1 MSITAPRRLSRRHML
16 GSSIAVTGLAL
27 AGCSTVPASG
37 ERGFT
42 GFASLEDDIRQGEAA
57 YPQLIQA
64 FGGAYE
70 NRRVQSYVTEIG
82 NRLAA
87 QSESPQLPWEFTVV
101 NTPITNA
108 FALPGGKIA
117 VTRGLMALAAN
128 EAELAGVVAHEIGHV
143 TARHSARQQTRG
155 LLAQLGLLAVGI
167 GTGNAQLMNSLGTVA
182 NGFIQSYSRK
192 QEFEADRLGVRYID
206 RRGYNADAMATFLGS
221 LREQS
226 QLEAMMKG
234 LPPGQVDQF
243 NYLSSHPRTVE
254 RVREAIEEAG
264 QMNSGG
270 RTNRDEFFEAING
283 MLYGDDP
290 SQGLIDGETF
300 THPELR
306 FRFSVP
312 YRFVLQNSPQAVVAQ
327 GPGGSG
333 IVLEN
338 ADLSGSR
345 SLDEYLQTWLRGLR
359 LQNLRRGRSAGVD
372 AVTGWGLAQVQG
384 GELFVRAAAFRL
396 STGLSLRM
404 LCTVDSRYANSFNA
418 GFADSIDSL
427 SVLSTREAEAI
438 RPRRLIVASAQQ
450 GDTIAALA
458 RGLPYDGYNED
469 WFRLLN
475 DVPKNAGVP
484 TDRPL
489 KIIAS

>member
-1 MSITAPRRLSRRHML
+1 MSNDAIRPMGRRYFLGGTAALS
-16 GSSIAVTGLAL
+16 AL
-27 AGCSTVPASG
+27 TLSGCSTVPASG
-37 ERGFT
+37 ERAFT
-42 GFASLEDDIRQGEAA
+42 GFSSLEDDIRQGAAA

-64 FGGAYE
+64 FGGRYD
-70 NRRVQSYVTEIG
+70 NRRMQSYVTDLG

-87 QSESPQLPWEFTVV
+87 SSESPELPWEFTIV

-143 TARHSARQQTRG
+143 TARHSARQQSRG

-167 GTGNAQLMNSLGTVA
+167 GTGNAELMNSLNTVA
-182 NGFIQSYSRK
+182 NGFLQSYSRT
-192 QEFEADRLGVRYID
+192 QEFEADSLGVRYID
-206 RRGYNADAMATFLGS
+206 RRGYDPEAMATFLAS

-226 QLEAMMKG
+226 QLEARMKG

-254 RVREAIEEAG
+254 RVRQAIEQAG
-264 QMNSGG
+264 QLDGG
-270 RTNRDEFFEAING
+270 DQVNRDSYLDAING

-290 SQGLIDGETF
+290 SQGLIDGQTF
-300 THPELR
+300 THPDLR
-306 FRFSVP
+306 FSFSVP
-312 YRFVLQNSPQAVVAQ
+312 YRFVLQNSPSAVVAQ
-327 GPGGSG
+327 GPGGAS

-338 ADLSGSR
+338 AEIQQGQRLEG
-345 SLDEYLQTWLRGLR
+345 YLQTWLRGLR
-359 LQNLRRGRSAGVD
+359 LQNLRRGRAANVE
-372 AVTGWGLAQVQG
+372 AVTGWGLARVQG
-384 GELFVRAAAFRL
+384 GELFVRAAVFQL
-396 STGLSLRM
+396 QTGLALRM

-427 SVLSTREAEAI
+427 RMLSQSEADAI
-438 RPRRLIVASAQQ
+438 GPRRIIVARAVA
-450 GDTIAALA
+450 GDTVESLA
-458 RGLPYDGYNED
+458 RGLPYGAYNED

-475 DVPKNAGVP
+475 DVPQGRAVP
-484 TDRPL
+484 GDRPL